1 MTTKEAGRPGGVLA
15 SVRATPP
22 AVRYLLGGV
31 LVNQLGAFAQT
42 FLVLYL
48 TMREFSIGQAGLA
61 LTCYS
66 GGAVLGTLLG
76 GELVHRLGPR
86 ATIVGAMTAS
96 AAVLAV
102 MPSLST
108 PGLFGVLLVAIGAAG
123 LATQCY
129 RPAAAV
135 LLSELMPAEHRVM
148 AFSMMRIALNG
159 GAALAPLIAA
169 GLILLDWDLLF
180 YFDAASALAYAVV
193 ARLTLPATE
202 APRDDEDEGESG
214 AQKRSA
220 YAVMVRDAKFLAFL
234 ASTLLGTLIYVQYVV
249 ALPLKITSEGHPA
262 VLYSIVL
269 TTASIILVV
278 SELKITSYVRDWA
291 PWAAGAVGTAVMGLG
306 AAGYGLGS
314 HAVVIVLSTAVFVL
328 GVMISGPTM
337 FAHPAKAPASVRG
350 RYVGTHQ
357 ATFGLGSALGPTLG
371 VLAWGAFGN
380 GVWLLCGVLGLVGG
394 WFALLGMR
402 ERKAAETSA

>member
-1 MTTKEAGRPGGVLA
+1 MSTREAGTSGGVFA
-15 SVRATPP
+15 SIRATPLP
-22 AVRYLLGGV
+22 VRYLLVGV

-48 TMREFSIGQAGLA
+48 TVNGFSIGQAGIA

-66 GGAVLGTLLG
+66 AGAVLGTLLG
-76 GELVHRLGPR
+76 GELTHRLGPR
-86 ATIVGAMTAS
+86 GTIVAAMSVS
-96 AAVLAV
+96 AVVLAV
-102 MPSLST
+102 LPFLAEPSMFALM
-108 PGLFGVLLVAIGAAG
+108 LVAIALAG

-169 GLILLDWDLLF
+169 GLILVDWNLLF
-180 YFDAASALAYAVV
+180 WFDATTALAYVLV
-193 ARLTLPATE
+193 ARFTLPATS
-202 APRDDEDEGESG
+202 APRDEEEAESG
-214 AQKRSA
+214 EQRRSA
-220 YAVMVRDAKFLAFL
+220 YAVMLRDGRYLAFL
-234 ASTLLGTLIYVQYVV
+234 ASVLLGTLIYVQYVV

-262 VLYSIVL
+262 ALYSVVLATASVILVL
-269 TTASIILVV
+269 T
-278 SELKITSYVRDWA
+278 ELKITSYVKNWV
-291 PWAAGAVGTAVMGLG
+291 PWVAGAVGTAVMGVG
-306 AAGYGLGS
+306 VAGYGLGS
-314 HAVVIVLSTAVFVL
+314 HAVVIVIATGVFVL

-337 FAHPAKAPASVRG
+337 FAHPAKYPAEVRG

-371 VLAWGAFGN
+371 VFAWEAFGN
-380 GVWLLCGVLGLVGG
+380 GVWALCGVLGLIGAY
-394 WFALLGMR
+394 FAMVGMR
-402 ERKAAETSA
+402 ERTSA